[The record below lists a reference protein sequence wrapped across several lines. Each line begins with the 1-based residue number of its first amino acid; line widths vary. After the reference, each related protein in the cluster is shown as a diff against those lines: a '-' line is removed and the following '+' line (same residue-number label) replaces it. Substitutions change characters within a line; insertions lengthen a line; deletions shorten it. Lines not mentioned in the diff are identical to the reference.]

1 MNRKLQRLAAF
12 GLMVVMLVAV
22 AGIAFATETLENHE
36 HKWKKEIT
44 TPASCTAP
52 EVSRLICT
60 YPGCNEFAQDPSPA
74 PALGHNMAERIEK
87 APTCTVAGSKTV
99 YCTRCSDATQTL
111 DIAALGHD
119 WTSPWEITK
128 SASCHEGDAGKGEE
142 KQYCGRRC
150 GEFNVRSIPRLT
162 THTYNW
168 VNDDSSKPNCTEGGS
183 RTGTCSVCSKVTNET
198 VSAYGGKDQS
208 RGHKFGA
215 WSAVVPG
222 DCENN
227 SYRSRECSLCKR
239 VEKEFYDYGK
249 HVVRTTTK
257 NGKTYEWF
265 LREPAS
271 MNGPGRAVQTCK
283 YCGKVIKSREIKF
296 EGGRYNIAVTA
307 FGPRA
312 SAINSALFGL
322 NDRLIPV
329 DFTKIEEQVF
339 ALVTDD
345 GILVGEMR
353 VSVMDDTVSVSYQ
366 MNDSQTIVSQAVFY
380 MFPDAQSITA
390 ADLSDPTRAMPFG
403 TTLPLNGQTYGVI
416 AARLVV
422 NYNAEN
428 SANRAFPDSGIYLDG
443 ATNNAT
449 ILQEMTTNLME

>member
-12 GLMVVMLVAV
+12 ALLVMMVAV
-22 AGIAFATETLENHE
+22 AGVASATEPD
-36 HKWKKEIT
+36 WGPWEIRPGYEASCTQPGQEIRYDKNSSDFETRAYGPVAHQMTEWVTVTPATWDTAGKRTRRCLTCETRNEEEIIPQVVTIWSEWTVT
-44 TPASCTAP
+44 TPATCKAGGSPGVETRYAQNTTQPAQTRAIPAPQHKYAWVEDPKPTCSDPGTRKGSCT
-52 EVSRLICT
+52 V
-60 YPGCNEFAQDPSPA
+60 
-74 PALGHNMAERIEK
+74 
-87 APTCTVAGSKTV
+87 
-99 YCTRCSDATQTL
+99 
-111 DIAALGHD
+111 
-119 WTSPWEITK
+119 
-128 SASCHEGDAGKGEE
+128 
-142 KQYCGRRC
+142 C
-150 GEFNVRSIPRLT
+150 GEAATPQTIPNL
-162 THTYNW
+162 
-168 VNDDSSKPNCTEGGS
+168 
-183 RTGTCSVCSKVTNET
+183 
-198 VSAYGGKDQS
+198 GGKDQ
-208 RGHKFGA
+208 RNGHQWGA
-215 WSAVVPG
+215 WGATTAG
-222 DCENN
+222 DCENEKT
-227 SYRSRECSLCKR
+227 RTRECDLCGRKD
-239 VEKEFYDYGK
+239 VEKLGFGK
-249 HVVRTTTK
+249 HIVRTTTK

-265 LREPAS
+265 LREPAT

-283 YCGKVIKSREIKF
+283 LCGKVIKSREIKF

>member
-1 MNRKLQRLAAF
+1 MNRKLQRLAVFA
-12 GLMVVMLVAV
+12 LMVVMLGTFVGAALAAEPHTDHQWDEGVWDKEPTCTNGGIKKFRCTVSGCSEEKYVNTDPLGHDWGEWSITEAANCTQSGRKERICSRYAVCSGKDSDIVMPTGHNWGPWLPKTGEAADCTTAGKEVRSCGNAGCPVKSETRDVA
-22 AGIAFATETLENHE
+22 
-36 HKWKKEIT
+36 
-44 TPASCTAP
+44 
-52 EVSRLICT
+52 
-60 YPGCNEFAQDPSPA
+60 
-74 PALGHNMAERIEK
+74 ALGHNYMWSVTTQ
-87 APTCTVAGSKTV
+87 PTCTEDGVRTGKCSRCNDTETEPVAKYNGKNQSQGHTFTAWRDPKDTEV
-99 YCTRCSDATQTL
+99 EKSRICQTKVRECT
-111 DIAALGHD
+111 
-119 WTSPWEITK
+119 E
-128 SASCHEGDAGKGEE
+128 
-142 KQYCGRRC
+142 CGRL
-150 GEFNVRSIPRLT
+150 EIANL
-162 THTYNW
+162 
-168 VNDDSSKPNCTEGGS
+168 DKP
-183 RTGTCSVCSKVTNET
+183 
-198 VSAYGGKDQS
+198 
-208 RGHKFGA
+208 
-215 WSAVVPG
+215 
-222 DCENN
+222 
-227 SYRSRECSLCKR
+227 
-239 VEKEFYDYGK
+239 K
-249 HVVRTTTK
+249 HVVRKTTK

-265 LREPAS
+265 MREPAT

>member
-12 GLMVVMLVAV
+12 GLMVVMLVSVFGV
-22 AGIAFATETLENHE
+22 AMATDTTTETWEDWTVQTKPGCTTAGVEVRTSNLG
-36 HKWKKEIT
+36 KKET
-44 TPASCTAP
+44 RPLAATGHNFGNWQGNEADCDNPST
-52 EVSRLICT
+52 RYRICT
-60 YPGCNEFAQDPSPA
+60 NPWCELPGGRESEN
-74 PALGHNMAERIEK
+74 
-87 APTCTVAGSKTV
+87 
-99 YCTRCSDATQTL
+99 
-111 DIAALGHD
+111 IAALGHRYAINVI
-119 WTSPWEITK
+119 TPATCTAAGQQNEKCTVCSEIRTGSEKAIPMLVHNFVYTVTK
-128 SASCHEGDAGKGEE
+128 QPTCVDKG
-142 KQYCGRRC
+142 
-150 GEFNVRSIPRLT
+150 VRTGICSLCRQSNPEDIPALGT
-162 THTYNW
+162 NQPSGHTYG
-168 VNDDSSKPNCTEGGS
+168 P
-183 RTGTCSVCSKVTNET
+183 
-198 VSAYGGKDQS
+198 
-208 RGHKFGA
+208 
-215 WSAVVPG
+215 WSDPTAG
-222 DCENN
+222 DCEN
-227 SYRSRECSLCKR
+227 
-239 VEKEFYDYGK
+239 EKTRTRTCTKAGCGYKQTEKLGFGK
-249 HVVRTTTK
+249 HIVRTTTK

-283 YCGKVIKSREIKF
+283 VCGKVIKSREIKF

>member
-1 MNRKLQRLAAF
+1 MNRKLQKLVA
-12 GLMVVMLVAV
+12 LTMMVMMLVAAANV
-22 AGIAFATETLENHE
+22 AFASDVTWGDWTQ
-36 HKWKKEIT
+36 T
-44 TPASCTAP
+44 VA
-52 EVSRLICT
+52 
-60 YPGCNEFAQDPSPA
+60 PGCTTVGKEERVASDGNKQTRDIPATGHRFGDWQGAAADCDTASTRFRVCVNSNCSLPSNKEFENQ
-74 PALGHNMAERIEK
+74 
-87 APTCTVAGSKTV
+87 
-99 YCTRCSDATQTL
+99 
-111 DIAALGHD
+111 AALGHK
-119 WTSPWEITK
+119 WEMRITEP
-128 SASCHEGDAGKGEE
+128 ATCDAKGTK
-142 KQYCGRRC
+142 KQ
-150 GEFNVRSIPRLT
+150 I
-162 THTYNW
+162 
-168 VNDDSSKPNCTEGGS
+168 
-183 RTGTCSVCSKVTNET
+183 CSVCGDQNGADIDIPQLTHSYTYT
-198 VSAYGGKDQS
+198 VSTPPTCVDKGERTGICTLCGNKITEDIDALGTNQPNGHNYGPWGEPTAGNCQNEKTRTRTCTRTDP
-208 RGHKFGA
+208 GTK
-215 WSAVVPG
+215 VVCG
-222 DCENN
+222 
-227 SYRSRECSLCKR
+227 YKQT
-239 VEKEFYDYGK
+239 EKLGFGK

-283 YCGKVIKSREIKF
+283 VCGKVIKSREIKF

-403 TTLPLNGQTYGVI
+403 TTVPLNGQTYGVI

-422 NYNAEN
+422 NYNAES

>member
-1 MNRKLQRLAAF
+1 MNRKLQKLAVFGLLVVVLVTFMGAALAAEPHDHQWDDGTWVTEPKCTTGGRKKF
-12 GLMVVMLVAV
+12 KCTVSGCSEEKYVDTDPLGHDWGEWSITEAANCTQSGRKERICSRYAVCSGKDSDIVMPTGHNWGPWLPKTGEAADCTTAGKEVRSCGNAGCPVKSETRDVA
-22 AGIAFATETLENHE
+22 
-36 HKWKKEIT
+36 
-44 TPASCTAP
+44 
-52 EVSRLICT
+52 
-60 YPGCNEFAQDPSPA
+60 
-74 PALGHNMAERIEK
+74 ALGHNYMWSVTTQ
-87 APTCTVAGSKTV
+87 PTCTEDGV
-99 YCTRCSDATQTL
+99 
-111 DIAALGHD
+111 
-119 WTSPWEITK
+119 
-128 SASCHEGDAGKGEE
+128 
-142 KQYCGRRC
+142 
-150 GEFNVRSIPRLT
+150 
-162 THTYNW
+162 
-168 VNDDSSKPNCTEGGS
+168 
-183 RTGTCSVCSKVTNET
+183 RTGKCSRCNDTKTET
-198 VSAYGGKDQS
+198 VPNYGGKNQS
-208 RGHKFGA
+208 QGHTFTA
-215 WSAVVPG
+215 WRDPKDTEVEKSRICQTKV
-222 DCENN
+222 
-227 SYRSRECSLCKR
+227 RECTECGRLEIANLDKP
-239 VEKEFYDYGK
+239 K
-249 HVVRTTTK
+249 HVVRKTTK

-265 LREPAS
+265 MREPAT

>member
-1 MNRKLQRLAAF
+1 MNRKLQKLAVF
-12 GLMVVMLVAV
+12 GLLVVVLVGV
-22 AGIAFATETLENHE
+22 FNIENAFAHDGDHQWVVDTKKDATCTLDGKIYYKCSIQGCSATKEET
-36 HKWKKEIT
+36 I
-44 TPASCTAP
+44 
-52 EVSRLICT
+52 
-60 YPGCNEFAQDPSPA
+60 D
-74 PALGHNMAERIEK
+74 ALGHDYNSPWTITTAPKCYALGKEEQRCSRCQTLLDGPRDVAMVPHKYSWVITTQPDCDITGLEEHRCSECGDVRDTRVVPK
-87 APTCTVAGSKTV
+87 RKHNLKWTTTQEPTCVDKGKRTAICLHPGCSYTVNSGAETE
-99 YCTRCSDATQTL
+99 
-111 DIAALGHD
+111 IAALGTNQPSGHNYG
-119 WTSPWEITK
+119 PWSDPT
-128 SASCHEGDAGKGEE
+128 A
-142 KQYCGRRC
+142 
-150 GEFNVRSIPRLT
+150 
-162 THTYNW
+162 
-168 VNDDSSKPNCTEGGS
+168 
-183 RTGTCSVCSKVTNET
+183 
-198 VSAYGGKDQS
+198 
-208 RGHKFGA
+208 
-215 WSAVVPG
+215 G
-222 DCENN
+222 DCEN
-227 SYRSRECSLCKR
+227 
-239 VEKEFYDYGK
+239 EKTRTRTCEDCGYKQTEKLGFGK
-249 HVVRTTTK
+249 HIVRTTTK

-283 YCGKVIKSREIKF
+283 VCGKVIKSREIKF